1 MALLLRGGI
10 LVLWFGVGLPSGVS
24 PAADDPPRVI
34 TDSSDYCR
42 QLRLMVEEV
51 VRQTAAAPP
60 WGVAMLTEEGGRM
73 CDRGLV
79 RGGIVRLRRA
89 LMMLRATQGN
99 GD

>member
-1 MALLLRGGI
+1 MAVLLRGGI
-10 LVLWFGVGLPSGVS
+10 LVIWFGLGLPNSLA

-34 TDSSDYCR
+34 TDTSDYCR
-42 QLRLMVEEV
+42 QLRRMVEDG
-51 VRQTAAAPP
+51 VRQATVPPP
-60 WGVAMLTEEGGRM
+60 WGVAMLTDEGARM
-73 CDRGLV
+73 CDQGLV